1 MSGHPTKM
9 ISTLTPTPDGR
20 MPYFPALDGVRA
32 YCVLLVT
39 YHHLKKGD
47 HILPF
52 IDGHLG
58 VDLFFIISGFL
69 ITTLLLRELHFT
81 GRIDL
86 RSFYVRRFF
95 RIIPVYL
102 FVLAIYILICQ
113 LPSQAEKWIQ
123 LKASLPY
130 FLTLTNEYAVRIQ
143 ESNVFMHT
151 WSLGVEEKFYLLWP
165 LLFFLL
171 AHTARTRAIVLALGF
186 VAVAIPPFFGFHYLA
201 IAYFGLL
208 MGCLMAVLLAGPYSP
223 RIFASVARLP
233 AIVPLALFA
242 LGFYVEYLYEA
253 GILVFSSCAIVF
265 FIFLLSRP
273 SWLRTAH
280 EWRPI
285 VWLGRRSYSM
295 YLIHVLAL
303 NVIESKFPI
312 TSGLRAALALA
323 AAYALAALAADIL
336 YRLIEQPARN
346 RARTWLTRHHE
357 IPAAI

>member
-1 MSGHPTKM
+1 MT
-9 ISTLTPTPDGR
+9 STLTPTPDGR

-32 YCVLLVT
+32 WCVLLVM
-39 YHHLKKGD
+39 YHHLKKGG
-47 HILPF
+47 HIAPF

-58 VDLFFIISGFL
+58 VDLFFLISGFL
-69 ITTLLLRELHFT
+69 ITTLLLREQHFT

-86 RSFYVRRFF
+86 RSFYLRRFF
-95 RIIPVYL
+95 RILPVY
-102 FVLAIYILICQ
+102 FVVLAAYIGICQ
-113 LPSQAEKWIQ
+113 LPSQAEKWAQ
-123 LKASLPY
+123 LKPALPF
-130 FLTLTNEYAVRIQ
+130 FLTLTNEYAT
-143 ESNVFMHT
+143 EPNAGNVFTHT

-171 AHTARTRAIVLALGF
+171 ARTPRARAIVLALGF
-186 VAVAIPPFFGFHYLA
+186 VAAAIPPLFGFHYLA

-208 MGCLMAVLLAGPYSP
+208 MGCLMAVLLAGPHSA
-223 RIFASVARLP
+223 RIFATIARLP
-233 AIVPLALFA
+233 ALIPLTLLAF
-242 LGFYVEYLYEA
+242 GFYFEYLYEA
-253 GILVFSSCAIVF
+253 GILVFSSTAIL
-265 FIFLLSRP
+265 FLTSLLARP
-273 SWLRTAH
+273 SWLRSLHQSA
-280 EWRPI
+280 PL

-295 YLIHVLAL
+295 YLVHVLAL

-346 RARTWLTRHHE
+346 RARAWLTRHHE

>member
-1 MSGHPTKM
+1 MT
-9 ISTLTPTPDGR
+9 STLTPTPDGR

-32 YCVLLVT
+32 YCILLVM

-47 HILPF
+47 HIAPF

-58 VDLFFIISGFL
+58 VDLFFLISGFL
-69 ITTLLLRELHFT
+69 ITTLLLREQHFT
-81 GRIDL
+81 RRIDL

-95 RIIPVYL
+95 RIIPVYVV
-102 FVLAIYILICQ
+102 VLAAYIGICQ
-113 LPSQAEKWIQ
+113 LPSQAEKWTQ
-123 LKASLPY
+123 LKPALPF
-130 FLTLTNEYAVRIQ
+130 FLTLTNEYAS
-143 ESNVFMHT
+143 EPNFGNVFTHT

-171 AHTARTRAIVLALGF
+171 ARTPRTRVLALSLSF
-186 VAVAIPPFFGFHYLA
+186 MAAAIPPLLGHDYLA

-208 MGCLMAVLLAGPYSP
+208 MGCLMAVLLAGPHSA
-223 RIFASVARLP
+223 RIFTAIARLP
-233 AIVPLALFA
+233 AIIPLALFA

-253 GILVFSSCAIVF
+253 GIILFSSTSILF
-265 FIFLLSRP
+265 LTFLLARP
-273 SWLRTAH
+273 SWLRWLH
-280 EWRPI
+280 QSQPL

-303 NVIESKFPI
+303 NVVESKFPI
-312 TSGLRAALALA
+312 TSGLRAALALF
-323 AAYALAALAADIL
+323 AAYALTALGADIL

-346 RARTWLTRHHE
+346 VARAWLTRHHE